1 MLKNNLRLLVEFIV
15 IISGVLLSFYIDD
28 FRELQN
34 KKLEKDI
41 LIGELVITAKEDLKQ
56 IQNLKRD
63 LMKVQGN
70 IQIFL
75 EDTNDNRKDM
85 ADKQIAINYLFI
97 SEKMSVSFFP
107 QDGIFTQLIS
117 TGSLELIESSI
128 LKNLLL
134 RNFTHYL
141 DRNQANNRTL
151 DDLYLDF
158 VNNVDPFIA
167 VTSKDVQDASFIY
180 TDRIVDSY
188 SIDSEYYL
196 SNKFKAYLS
205 SANTMVGKNIDML
218 NLFEKSYNQILE
230 LANKA

>member
-1 MLKNNLRLLVEFIV
+1 MLKNNLRLIVEFLV

-28 FRELQN
+28 LRELQN

-41 LIGELVITAKEDLKQ
+41 LIEELVITAKEDLQQ
-56 IQNLKRD
+56 ILNLKKD
-63 LMKVQGN
+63 LVEVQEN
-70 IQIFL
+70 ISLFL
-75 EDTNDNRKDM
+75 KDIQ
-85 ADKQIAINYLFI
+85 DKKKDLTDQKIAINYLFI

-117 TGSLELIESSI
+117 TGSLELIKSST

-158 VNNVDPFIA
+158 VNNVDPFIT
-167 VTSKDVQDASFIY
+167 VISKDKKDASFIY
-180 TDRIVDSY
+180 TDRMVDSY
-188 SIDSEYYL
+188 SIDSDYYL
-196 SNKFKAYLS
+196 SNKFQAYLS

>member
-1 MLKNNLRLLVEFIV
+1 MLKNNLRLIVEFLV

-28 FRELQN
+28 ARELQN

-41 LIGELVITAKEDLKQ
+41 LIEELVITAKEDLQQ
-56 IQNLKRD
+56 ILNLKKD
-63 LMKVQGN
+63 LVEVQGN
-70 IQIFL
+70 ISLFL
-75 EDTNDNRKDM
+75 KDIQ
-85 ADKQIAINYLFI
+85 DKKKDLTDQKIAINYLFI

-117 TGSLELIESSI
+117 TGSLELIKSST

-158 VNNVDPFIA
+158 VNNVDPFIT
-167 VTSKDVQDASFIY
+167 VISKDKKDASFIY
-180 TDRIVDSY
+180 TDRMVDSY
-188 SIDSEYYL
+188 SIDSDYYL
-196 SNKFKAYLS
+196 SNKFQAYLS

>member
-1 MLKNNLRLLVEFIV
+1 MFKNNLRLLIEFIV

-107 QDGIFTQLIS
+107 QDGIFSQLTS
-117 TGSLELIESSI
+117 TGSLQLIKSNA

-158 VNNVDPFIA
+158 VNNVDPFIS
-167 VTSKDVQDASFIY
+167 VTSKDKQDASFIY
-180 TDRIVDSY
+180 TDRIVDSF
-188 SIDSEYYL
+188 SIDSDYYL
-196 SNKFKAYLS
+196 SNNFKAYLS

>member
-1 MLKNNLRLLVEFIV
+1 MLKNNLRLLAEFIV

-117 TGSLELIESSI
+117 TGSLELIESST

-158 VNNVDPFIA
+158 VNHVDPFIA

>member
-41 LIGELVITAKEDLKQ
+41 LIWELVITAKEDLKQ

-117 TGSLELIESSI
+117 TGSLELIESST